1 MLTKERSL
9 IAIPLRPCSIYSIF
23 HFIGWLYSQ
32 VYTSCTSVNP
42 KDAVA
47 CLRVQLDERINVFF
61 LHFEALFNRTKLLMD
76 KKTKTDIIDWNQA
89 LQKLV

>member
-32 VYTSCTSVNP
+32 LYTSCTSVQQQQ
-42 KDAVA
+42 DAVA

-61 LHFEALFNRTKLLMD
+61 LNFEELFNRTKLLMD
-76 KKTKTDIIDWNQA
+76 KKN
-89 LQKLV
+89 